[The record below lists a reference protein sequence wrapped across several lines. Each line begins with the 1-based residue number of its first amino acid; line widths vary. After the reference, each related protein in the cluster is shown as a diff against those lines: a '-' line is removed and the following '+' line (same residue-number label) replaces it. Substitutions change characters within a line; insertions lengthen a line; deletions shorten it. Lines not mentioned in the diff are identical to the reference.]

1 MCGIIGYNGK
11 SKCLPIILSGLKSL
25 EYRGYDSAGVAYLK
39 NEKIEII
46 KEKGEIEN
54 LKKLVDLNEETYLG
68 VGHTRW
74 ATHGSPCKENSH
86 PHKVGRVTVV
96 HNGIIENYAALKK
109 KLNRYTF
116 KSETDTEVVAALIDS
131 LLDKNSMLTILKNL
145 NKKLKGSYALGI
157 IVDGDDKLYTIRK
170 DSPLIIGISDDGNFI
185 ASDMSAILKYTKK
198 YYILLND
205 EYAVIEKDKVS
216 VYSDGKLIDKEL
228 KEFQYD
234 MDSAMKNGYAHFML
248 KEIYEQPK
256 VLKDTINEYIDSFK
270 SLKKRFKGLEKYTR
284 IDIVGCG
291 SAYHV
296 GLVGASLIKKYGDI
310 PANAYIAS
318 EYRYEKS
325 FYDKNHLVI
334 IISQSGETAD
344 TLAVLRN
351 VKEQNIDTI
360 AIVNVVGSS
369 IAREADKTIYIKAG
383 PEISVAT
390 TKAYTCQLAIL
401 SLMAAYLGIIKKNL
415 DESILNEFNQ
425 LSRLTKDLLKDVD
438 DVKEVSRLI
447 HNSHDIFYLGRKTDY
462 SLCMEASLKLK
473 EISYIH
479 SDAYAAGE
487 IKHGTISLIEEKTP
501 VISIITCD
509 EIRSKTISNVEEVKA
524 RGALSI
530 VITDD
535 KNINEGIYDKLIVV
549 AKKHELIESIL
560 VVIKCQLIAY
570 YVAKLNK
577 CSIDKPRNLA
587 KSVTVE

>member
-39 NEKIEII
+39 NGKIEII

-54 LKKLVDLNEETYLG
+54 LKKMVDLNEETYLG

-96 HNGIIENYAALKK
+96 HNGIIENYATLKK

-198 YYILLND
+198 HYLLLND

-310 PANAYIAS
+310 PTNAYIAS
-318 EYRYEKS
+318 EYRYEKN

>member
-11 SKCLPIILSGLKSL
+11 TKCLPIILSGLKSL

-39 NEKIEII
+39 DGKIEII
-46 KEKGEIEN
+46 KEKGIIEN
-54 LKKLVDLNEETYLG
+54 LKQLVDQSEETYLG
-68 VGHTRW
+68 IGHTRW

-96 HNGIIENYAALKK
+96 HNGIIENYATLKK
-109 KLNRYTF
+109 KLNNYTF

-131 LLDKNSMLTILKNL
+131 LLDKYSMLTILKTL
-145 NKKLKGSYALGI
+145 GKKLKGSYALGI
-157 IVDGDDKLYTIRK
+157 LIDGDDKLYAIRK

-198 YYILLND
+198 HYLLLND

-256 VLKDTINEYIDSFK
+256 VLKDTISEYINSFK
-270 SLKKRFKGLEKYTR
+270 DLKKRFKGLEKYTR

-296 GLVGASLIKKYGDI
+296 GLVGASLIKKYGDV
-310 PANAYIAS
+310 PVNAYIAS
-318 EYRYEKS
+318 EYRYEKN

-351 VKEQNIDTI
+351 VKEQGIDTI

-369 IAREADKTIYIKAG
+369 IAREAAKTIYIKAG

-401 SLMAAYLGIIKKNL
+401 SLMATYLGIVRKNL
-415 DESILNEFNQ
+415 GESILNEFNQ

-438 DVKEVSRLI
+438 DVKGVARLI
-447 HNSHDIFYLGRKTDY
+447 HNSKDIFYLGRKTDY

-487 IKHGTISLIEEKTP
+487 IKHGTISLIEENTP

-535 KNINEGIYDKLIVV
+535 KNINEGIYDKLILV

-560 VVIKCQLIAY
+560 VVVKCQLIAY